1 MTIED
6 TLYRAVLDWLKVGCV
21 AYGATPLTDSQVVRS
36 KQVNAANVRPP
47 KPYLTV
53 NLVASDVPVGVD
65 EDVDAVSG
73 SDPTRTVYGVRTGTV
88 SVQGYGSEAYDWLTL
103 ARTSLRRDSVQRQ
116 LKAAGLTVYNQS
128 GVTDLS
134 VLLDT
139 SFEPRYLKEFSITYR
154 VFDDP
159 ETLTELGLVSADLTY
174 PRYPGDPDALI
185 SDIDIIT

>member
-73 SDPTRTVYGVRTGTV
+73 SDPHAPCMESDGDCERSGLRVRAMTG
-88 SVQGYGSEAYDWLTL
+88 
-103 ARTSLRRDSVQRQ
+103 
-116 LKAAGLTVYNQS
+116 
-128 GVTDLS
+128 
-134 VLLDT
+134 
-139 SFEPRYLKEFSITYR
+139 
-154 VFDDP
+154 
-159 ETLTELGLVSADLTY
+159 
-174 PRYPGDPDALI
+174 
-185 SDIDIIT
+185 